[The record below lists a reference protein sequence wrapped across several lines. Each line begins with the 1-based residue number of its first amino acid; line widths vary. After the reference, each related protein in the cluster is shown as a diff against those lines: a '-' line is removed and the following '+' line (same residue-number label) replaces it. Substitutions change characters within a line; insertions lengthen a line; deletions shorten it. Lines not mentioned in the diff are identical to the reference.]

1 MGFIPANNQEAYRHH
16 VPTIACAFCP
26 KKPPSHYDL
35 LILAAVMVL
44 LCFEQRWKDSLTKV
58 WATKLSKKRFALAPV
73 PGILDN
79 IDLLNFHKCFAFG
92 WMHVGWFK

>member
-1 MGFIPANNQEAYRHH
+1 MGCIPANNQEAYRHH
-16 VPTIACAFCP
+16 VPTIACIFCT

-44 LCFEQRWKDSLTKV
+44 LCFEQRGKDFLTKV
-58 WATKLSKKRFALAPV
+58 WATKIVQKSSALAPV

-79 IDLLNFHKCFAFG
+79 IDLLDFHKSFTLGGCT
-92 WMHVGWFK
+92 